1 MGLAEGS
8 MMIKIQCRHMSPY
21 QMLCT
26 SKSQRWP
33 EAPQRDLSW
42 RLISLLSQEGRRHRM
57 DHVGR
62 AEFLCW
68 IVGWACT
75 PGGRLTFTPLPC
87 PPAFFLPCWGGRRKN
102 SWALGP
108 GTPEKLMTPVPERP
122 ASGPNS
128 WARWLGREPCYCLR
142 GKTTRQFC
150 SLKACM
156 AVSVSAPGPS
166 ASLLSNTSAW

>member
-42 RLISLLSQEGRRHRM
+42 RLISLLSQEGRRHRK

-75 PGGRLTFTPLPC
+75 PGGRLTFTPLP
-87 PPAFFLPCWGGRRKN
+87 
-102 SWALGP
+102 
-108 GTPEKLMTPVPERP
+108 
-122 ASGPNS
+122 
-128 WARWLGREPCYCLR
+128 
-142 GKTTRQFC
+142 
-150 SLKACM
+150 
-156 AVSVSAPGPS
+156 
-166 ASLLSNTSAW
+166 